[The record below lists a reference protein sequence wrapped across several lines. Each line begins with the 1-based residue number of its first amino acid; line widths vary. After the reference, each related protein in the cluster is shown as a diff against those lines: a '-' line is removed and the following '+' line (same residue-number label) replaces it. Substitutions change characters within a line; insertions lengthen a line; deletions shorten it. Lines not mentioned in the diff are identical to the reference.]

1 MVRFISVI
9 RSGFLVAVLSTLL
22 LTDVAGAQMRVIKPS
37 GNLGVKVGHPSTVS
51 LYDVPVS
58 WTNERINKHG
68 WKAESVEFAR
78 TALNS
83 QALAQGTIQ
92 LAISQTLD
100 PLRVIHKGAKIVWL
114 LENNRGEF
122 IIIARKDIKN
132 CKQIDGKRFGIH
144 GETSPVSLASVAWV
158 RECGAKP
165 KVLVLPGGENR
176 IVALQNNQL
185 DATVVQLADWL
196 NLDAMAPGKFHTL
209 DAGGVFNISVL

>member
-1 MVRFISVI
+1 MC
-9 RSGFLVAVLSTLL
+9 RSPGRT
-22 LTDVAGAQMRVIKPS
+22 S
-37 GNLGVKVGHPSTVS
+37 G
-51 LYDVPVS
+51 
-58 WTNERINKHG
+58 INKHG

-165 KVLVLPGGENR
+165 KVLVLPAGREPDRRPPEQPARCHSSAAGRLAQPGCHGSRKVSHPGRRRRLQYQCVVASNYVRGYWPCEYVR
-176 IVALQNNQL
+176 VWKQTIVL
-185 DATVVQLADWL
+185 T
-196 NLDAMAPGKFHTL
+196 MAELKRWTHYEVSKP
-209 DAGGVFNISVL
+209 IP